1 LKTAFK
7 ILPPDPAGKN
17 LHLLAEIGSEGLSLL
32 YYSTSPVSIE
42 GWMNFQFEKNMPS
55 PDMAAELNELI
66 GKESL
71 PEFNSCHIFFNFK
84 ESLLVPVQYFKEATA
99 ASMLECKYGAQPTDA
114 IFSEQLEGMNA
125 VNVYRVND
133 YIYNNL
139 NSRFLSAVFY
149 HTHTLLLPFLQR
161 QQQELFCTIYQH
173 SIRVILFR
181 EDKLQLVQYFDYSTP
196 SDVAYHL
203 MNTCS
208 QHQVS
213 PSEVRL
219 TLTGFID
226 KDSNLYEELYRYFLE
241 IQFAELPEG
250 VELST
255 GVSSM
260 PAHFFSHLISLV
272 QCVS

>member
-1 LKTAFK
+1 
-7 ILPPDPAGKN
+7 
-17 LHLLAEIGSEGLSLL
+17 
-32 YYSTSPVSIE
+32 
-42 GWMNFQFEKNMPS
+42 MNYQFEMNLP
-55 PDMAAELNELI
+55 AAEMATDLNQLLGTET
-66 GKESL
+66 L

-84 ESLLVPVQYFKEATA
+84 ECMLVPEQYFKEPAGAT
-99 ASMLECKYGAQPTDA
+99 MLDCKFGAQPTDA
-114 IFSEQLEGMNA
+114 IFSEEVDGLNA
-125 VNVYRVND
+125 INLYRVND
-133 YIYNNL
+133 YIYNIL

-149 HTHTLLLPFLQR
+149 HSHTLLIPFLKR
-161 QQQELFCTIYQH
+161 QQEELFCTVSLH

-181 EDKLQLVQYFDYSTP
+181 DEKLQLVQYFDYSTP

-213 PSEVRL
+213 PSEIKL

-226 KDSNLYEELYRYFLE
+226 KDSILYEELYRYFLN
-241 IQFAELPEG
+241 IQIQEAGDAELSGE
-250 VELST
+250 
-255 GVSSM
+255 VSGM